1 MTISSE
7 QIEYS
12 LEHGFDAARVASG
25 YRATF
30 EQAEIPLHS
39 NREGLAVPLSQFALK
54 MFVPGPPKAGAPDYI
69 KYSFPGAYD
78 YPAGVVMPKATI
90 NLAEYRSQ
98 PPNTETVAT
107 ASVYAL
113 EPGASAI
120 LPQDPSTVAAAHMP
134 LAAFIP
140 NDHQPRISAG
150 ALEMHAS
157 NDKYELGLQA
167 ADFNNLMVGRGIAS
181 PQNTHMTE
189 HGVPPEGWRISN
201 PTRFEQL
208 FAVIEAPDPT
218 AKLALHALNTQTPG
232 LVKPGVSKVVRLPS
246 RQQQPPAPGAS
257 GSIEAWID
265 IGWGV

>member
-7 QIEYS
+7 QIEHS
-12 LEHGFDAARVASG
+12 IDLGFDAARVASG
-25 YRATF
+25 NSVTF
-30 EQAEIPLHS
+30 KLAEIPLHS

-69 KYSFPGAYD
+69 EYSFPDAYD
-78 YPAGVVMPKATI
+78 YPVGVVMPKATI

-113 EPGASAI
+113 EPGARVT

-140 NDHQPRISAG
+140 NDQPRISAG

-157 NDKYELGLQA
+157 NDRYELGLPA
-167 ADFNNLMVGRGIAS
+167 ADFNDLMVGQVIAS
-181 PQNTHMTE
+181 PQSTNMTE
-189 HGVPPEGWRISN
+189 HGVPTEGWQVSN

-208 FAVIEAPDPT
+208 FAVIEAPDST

-232 LVKPGVSKVVRLPS
+232 FVKPVVSKVVKLPKHQS
-246 RQQQPPAPGAS
+246 PAPGNL
-257 GSIEAWID
+257 GSMEAWID
-265 IGWGV
+265 IGW

>member
-12 LEHGFDAARVASG
+12 LEHGFDAARVASD
-25 YRATF
+25 YKVTF
-30 EQAEIPLHS
+30 EPTEIPIHS

-54 MFVPGPPKAGAPDYI
+54 MLVSKPPQAGAPDYI
-69 KYSFPGAYD
+69 KYSFPDAYD
-78 YPAGVVMPKATI
+78 YPAGVVMPKTTI
-90 NLAEYRSQ
+90 DLTGYRPQLPSR
-98 PPNTETVAT
+98 ETVAI

-113 EPGASAI
+113 EPGASVI

-157 NDKYELGLQA
+157 NDKYELGLPA
-167 ADFNNLMVGRGIAS
+167 ADFNNLMVGHGIAS
-181 PQNTHMTE
+181 PQSTYMTE
-189 HGVPPEGWRISN
+189 HDVPPEGWQISN

-208 FAVIEAPDPT
+208 FALIEAPDPT

-232 LVKPGVSKVVRLPS
+232 LVKPVVSKVVKLPT
-246 RQQQPPAPGAS
+246 RQQPTPGNL
-257 GSIEAWID
+257 GSMEAWVD

>member
-7 QIEYS
+7 QIEHS
-12 LEHGFDAARVASG
+12 INLGFDAARVASENSV
-25 YRATF
+25 TF
-30 EQAEIPLHS
+30 VSAEIPLHS

-54 MFVPGPPKAGAPDYI
+54 MFVSKPPQAGAPDYI
-69 KYSFPGAYD
+69 NYSFPDAYD
-78 YPAGVVMPKATI
+78 YPAGVVMPKTTI
-90 NLAEYRSQ
+90 DLTRYQ
-98 PPNTETVAT
+98 PQLPSRETVAT

-113 EPGASAI
+113 EPGARVI

-140 NDHQPRISAG
+140 NDQPRISAG

-157 NDKYELGLQA
+157 NDKYELGLPA
-167 ADFNNLMVGRGIAS
+167 ADFNDLMVGHRIAS

-189 HGVPPEGWRISN
+189 HGVPPEGWQISN

-208 FAVIEAPDPT
+208 FAVIEIPDPT

-232 LVKPGVSKVVRLPS
+232 LVKPVVSKVVKLPKHQS
-246 RQQQPPAPGAS
+246 PAPGNP
-257 GSIEAWID
+257 GSIEAWVD